1 MMDRLSPSDRRALRF
16 GGIGV
21 GAILVIM
28 VVLFPLM
35 DVWNRGK
42 KRLDD
47 ANLKISNI
55 NRDVS
60 DAAEVQLTVEK
71 LKREA
76 WVLPGE
82 ADLKQQTARL
92 LAQVEGLPAYQTLNV
107 TRLEG
112 LPLRN
117 EDLYYRGAVSLQFT
131 GALPSVHA
139 FVSEL
144 EGAEPSLRIE
154 RLSINQAENNRELVQ
169 GQMVIYGCAVLLE
182 KPKKASG
189 GRRA

>member
-28 VVLFPLM
+28 VVVFPLM
-35 DVWNRGK
+35 DLWNKGAE
-42 KRLDD
+42 RLNK
-47 ANLKISNI
+47 ANQSISNI
-55 NRDVS
+55 SKDVS
-60 DAAEVQLTVEK
+60 DAAEVQLTLDK
-71 LKREA
+71 LKKEA

-82 ADLKQQTARL
+82 PDLKQQTARL

-131 GALPSVHA
+131 GPLPSVHA

-144 EGAEPSLRIE
+144 EKAEPMLRIE
-154 RLSINQAENNRELVQ
+154 RLSLNQAENNRELVQ

>member
-1 MMDRLSPSDRRALRF
+1 MMDRLSPSDRRALRV

-21 GAILVIM
+21 GAIVVVMVI
-28 VVLFPLM
+28 VFPLM
-35 DVWNRGK
+35 DLWNKGAE
-42 KRLDD
+42 RLNR
-47 ANLKISNI
+47 ANSAIANIS
-55 NRDVS
+55 RDVS
-60 DAAEVQLTVEK
+60 DAAEVQLTLEK

-76 WVLPGE
+76 WVLPVE

-92 LAQVEGLPAYQTLNV
+92 LAQVEGLPAYQMLNV
-107 TRLEG
+107 SRLEG

-131 GALPSVHA
+131 GPLPSVHA

-144 EGAEPSLRIE
+144 EKAEPSLRIE

-189 GRRA
+189 GRRV

>member
-21 GAILVIM
+21 GAVLVM
-28 VVLFPLM
+28 MLVVFPLM
-35 DVWNRGK
+35 DLWNRGAE
-42 KRLDD
+42 RLNK
-47 ANLKISNI
+47 ANTAISNMS
-55 NRDVS
+55 RDVT
-60 DAAEVQLTVEK
+60 DAAEVQLTLEK
-71 LKREA
+71 LKTEA
-76 WVLPGE
+76 WVLPAE
-82 ADLKQQTARL
+82 PDLKQQTARL

-117 EDLYYRGAVSLQFT
+117 EDLYYRGAVSLQFIGPMT
-131 GALPSVHA
+131 SVHS

-144 EGAEPSLRIE
+144 EQAAPALRIE
-154 RLSINQAENNRELVQ
+154 RLSLNQAENNRELVQ

>member
-21 GAILVIM
+21 GAVLVIM
-28 VVLFPLM
+28 VIVFPLM
-35 DVWNRGK
+35 DLWNRGAERLK
-42 KRLDD
+42 KAND
-47 ANLKISNI
+47 AIATISQ
-55 NRDVS
+55 DVS
-60 DAAEVQLTVEK
+60 DAAEVQLTLEK
-71 LKREA
+71 LKNEA

-131 GALPSVHA
+131 GPVPSVHA

-144 EGAEPSLRIE
+144 ERAAPALRVE
-154 RLSINQAENNRELVQ
+154 RLSLNQAENNREMVQ
-169 GQMVIYGCAVLLE
+169 GQMVIYGCAILLE
-182 KPKKASG
+182 KPTKASG
-189 GRRA
+189 GRRV

>member
-28 VVLFPLM
+28 IVVFPLM
-35 DVWNRGK
+35 DVWNKGK

-55 NRDVS
+55 NQNVN
-60 DAAEVQLTVEK
+60 DAAEVQLTLEK
-71 LKREA
+71 LKKEA

-82 ADLKQQTARL
+82 PDLKQQTARL
-92 LAQVEGLPAYQTLNV
+92 LAQVEGLPAYQTLNI

-131 GALPSVHA
+131 GPLPSVHA

-144 EGAEPSLRIE
+144 EKVEPALRIE
-154 RLSINQAENNRELVQ
+154 RLSLNQAENNRELVQ